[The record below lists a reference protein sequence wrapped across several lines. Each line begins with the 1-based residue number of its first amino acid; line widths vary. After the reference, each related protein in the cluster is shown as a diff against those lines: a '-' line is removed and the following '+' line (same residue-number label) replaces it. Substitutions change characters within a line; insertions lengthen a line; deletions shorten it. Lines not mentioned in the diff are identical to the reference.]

1 MRNRTEQRKMAIA
14 SQDHVCDVCRM
25 PIQKGETYVRRMK
38 EDGFNHYRIL
48 RRHPE
53 CDDKAKGERKQ

>member
-1 MRNRTEQRKMAIA
+1 MAIA